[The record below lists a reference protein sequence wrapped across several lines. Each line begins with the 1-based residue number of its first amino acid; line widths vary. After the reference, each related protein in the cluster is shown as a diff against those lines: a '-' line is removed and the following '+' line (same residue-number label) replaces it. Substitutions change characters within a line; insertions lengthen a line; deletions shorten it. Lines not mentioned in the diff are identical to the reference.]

1 MPNKYGVNDILWA
14 ASNGIQITIEFL
26 HRIIYVHNMQAKR
39 KKEKLTIYL
48 NKFSESIG
56 LEKWRFLKHKTEM
69 FISQLISSVV

>member
-1 MPNKYGVNDILWA
+1 
-14 ASNGIQITIEFL
+14 
-26 HRIIYVHNMQAKR
+26 MQAKR